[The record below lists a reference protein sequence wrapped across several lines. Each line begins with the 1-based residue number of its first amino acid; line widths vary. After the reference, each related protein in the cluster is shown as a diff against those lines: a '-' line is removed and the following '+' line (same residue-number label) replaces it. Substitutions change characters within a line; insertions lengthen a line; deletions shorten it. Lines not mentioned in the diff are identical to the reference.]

1 MSRASHARRLAYGG
15 GGLLGIGAT
24 VFGVLLAEAK
34 LARRAIGDTEGTPP
48 DPAGTYGASN
58 LRADAEPVRLVLV
71 GDSSAAGFGVET
83 ADQTP
88 AAQLARRL
96 SAVLDRPV
104 EASSIAQV
112 GAQTADLD
120 QQLDLLLEGDEP
132 PHVAV
137 VMIGA
142 NDVTNRV
149 RPAES
154 VRLLAA
160 AVTRLRDASIEVVVG
175 TCPDLGTVRPIR
187 HPLRLVARRWSR
199 SLAAG
204 QTIAVVEAGGRSV
217 SLGDLLG
224 PEFET
229 RADEMF
235 GPDRFHPSPAGYA
248 AAADAL
254 LPAVCAAL
262 GAPHPITNAV
272 LAPAGRTTVME
283 VDDAAVAAAEKAG
296 TEVSAA
302 RADDRP
308 ARGLGLRSATRRL
321 LRRGEPATL
330 VDVSER

>member
-1 MSRASHARRLAYGG
+1 LSRASQARRLAYGG
-15 GGLLGIGAT
+15 GGLIGVGAT
-24 VFGVLLAEAK
+24 MLGVLVAEAK
-34 LARRAIGDTEGTPP
+34 LARRAIGDVDGAPL
-48 DPAGTYGASN
+48 DPTGTYGGAA
-58 LRADAEPVRLVLV
+58 LPADAPPVRLALV
-71 GDSSAAGFGVET
+71 GDSSAAGFGVDT

-88 AAQLARRL
+88 AALLARRL
-96 SAVLDRPV
+96 SAALSRPV
-104 EASSIAQV
+104 DASSVAQV
-112 GAQTADLD
+112 GARSSDLD
-120 QQLDLLLEGDEP
+120 GQLDALLARDEH

-149 RPAES
+149 RPADS

-160 AVTRLRDASIEVVVG
+160 AVTRLREADVEVVVG

-187 HPLRLVARRWSR
+187 HPLRLMMRRWSR
-199 SLAAG
+199 TLAAG

-224 PEFET
+224 PEFES

-262 GAPHPITNAV
+262 GAPPPT
-272 LAPAGRTTVME
+272 APDTGTASTRVVVME
-283 VDDAAVAAAEKAG
+283 VDDAAVAAADHAG
-296 TEVSAA
+296 TEVSTA
-302 RADDRP
+302 RTDDGTGRSF
-308 ARGLGLRSATRRL
+308 GLRYT
-321 LRRGEPATL
+321 
-330 VDVSER
+330 